1 MRKSFLFFFAVMMLA
16 CSCLTNSIAR
26 PTEPIPATEI
36 FPPTETLPPSET
48 IAPAATITPTTEPTA
63 TVGTGFTIVRVH
75 PSDGNLNEQLAAE
88 VQKAKALGQD
98 AYVEF
103 DATWCPCCQAIESS
117 LDEGNPLMVD
127 AFQGV
132 YVARADVDEWEGYLD
147 GTGFEFDGIPIF
159 FELDD
164 QGRPTGESID
174 GNAWGEN
181 IPENMA
187 PTLKEF
193 FQSH

>member
-1 MRKSFLFFFAVMMLA
+1 MRKSIFYFFAVMIPA
-16 CSCLTNSIAR
+16 CSCLTNSAVQ
-26 PTEPIPATEI
+26 PTEQV
-36 FPPTETLPPSET
+36 PPTETMPPADT
-48 IAPAATITPTTEPTA
+48 APTAAVTPSPEATA
-63 TVGTGFTIVRVH
+63 TVGAGFTIVRVR
-75 PSDGNLNEQLAAE
+75 PANGDLNQQLAAE
-88 VQKAKALGQD
+88 VIRAAALGQD

-103 DATWCPCCQAIESS
+103 DAAWCPCCQAIESS

-132 YVARADVDEWEGYLD
+132 YVVRADIDAWHDDLD
-147 GTGFEFDGIPIF
+147 GTGFVVEGIPIF
-159 FELDD
+159 FQIDR

-187 PTLKEF
+187 PPLKEF
-193 FQSH
+193 FRSH